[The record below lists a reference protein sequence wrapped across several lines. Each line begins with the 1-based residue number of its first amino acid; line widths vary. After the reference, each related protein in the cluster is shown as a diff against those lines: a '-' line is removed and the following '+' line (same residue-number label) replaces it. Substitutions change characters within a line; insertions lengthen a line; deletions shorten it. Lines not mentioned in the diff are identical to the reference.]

1 MSNLFTRARAR
12 IQKTLRQMRPA
23 QIIVLVFALL
33 ILAGALLLSLPVS
46 AASGKPTPFLTCL
59 FTATSAT
66 CVTGLSVV
74 ETGLHWSVFGQ
85 WVILVMIQI
94 GGLGFMSIAS
104 IFFLVLRQKIGLKKR
119 MVLAQALSM
128 ESMGGIVSMVKNVLL
143 GTFAVEGAGAVIL
156 TICFV
161 QRFPFLQALR
171 YGVFHSISAFCNAG
185 FDLLADVQYGGSL
198 SYYALNPV
206 FNVTIMALIIIGG
219 LGFFVWG
226 DIRHH
231 RRFSQL
237 SVYTRMVLVITGILI
252 FGGAALFA
260 VLEWNN
266 PATIGTFDAGQ
277 KLLCALFQSVTT
289 RTAGFCTFSQAQM
302 TDASKA
308 VSDVLMF
315 VGGSSGSTAGGLKTV
330 TLGVTVLS
338 AIAAARGRS
347 RVSVYRHT
355 IPAEQ
360 VSQAFALLALM
371 FSLSFMGAIYI
382 SAANGCDITDAVFE
396 TVSAIATVGLTA
408 GLTSSLSAAS
418 HVILIIFM
426 FFGRVGIMTISV
438 GFLTAS
444 HAEDRFAYAP
454 AKMMIG

>member
-12 IQKTLRQMRPA
+12 IQKILRQMRPA

-156 TICFV
+156 TICFL

-185 FDLLADVQYGGSL
+185 FDLLADVHYGGSL

-252 FGGAALFA
+252 FGGAALLA

-289 RTAGFCTFSQAQM
+289 RTAGFYTFSQAQM

>member
-206 FNVTIMALIIIGG
+206 LNVTIMALIIIGG

-408 GLTSSLSAAS
+408 GLTSSLRAAS
-418 HVILIIFM
+418 HVLLIIFM
-426 FFGRVGIMTISV
+426 FCGLVGSRTISV

>member
-12 IQKTLRQMRPA
+12 IQKILRQMRPA

>member
-128 ESMGGIVSMVKNVLL
+128 ESIGGIVSMVKNVLL

-206 FNVTIMALIIIGG
+206 LNVTIMALIIIGG

-355 IPAEQ
+355 IPAAQ

-382 SAANGCDITDAVFE
+382 SAANGCDITVAVFE

-408 GLTSSLSAAS
+408 GLTSTLSAAS
-418 HVILIIFM
+418 HVILIILM

>member
-1 MSNLFTRARAR
+1 
-12 IQKTLRQMRPA
+12 
-23 QIIVLVFALL
+23 
-33 ILAGALLLSLPVS
+33 
-46 AASGKPTPFLTCL
+46 
-59 FTATSAT
+59 
-66 CVTGLSVV
+66 
-74 ETGLHWSVFGQ
+74 
-85 WVILVMIQI
+85 
-94 GGLGFMSIAS
+94 
-104 IFFLVLRQKIGLKKR
+104 
-119 MVLAQALSM
+119 
-128 ESMGGIVSMVKNVLL
+128 
-143 GTFAVEGAGAVIL
+143 
-156 TICFV
+156 
-161 QRFPFLQALR
+161 
-171 YGVFHSISAFCNAG
+171 
-185 FDLLADVQYGGSL
+185 
-198 SYYALNPV
+198 
-206 FNVTIMALIIIGG
+206 
-219 LGFFVWG
+219 
-226 DIRHH
+226 
-231 RRFSQL
+231 
-237 SVYTRMVLVITGILI
+237 
-252 FGGAALFA
+252 
-260 VLEWNN
+260 
-266 PATIGTFDAGQ
+266 
-277 KLLCALFQSVTT
+277 
-289 RTAGFCTFSQAQM
+289 M

-418 HVILIIFM
+418 HVILIILM

>member
-206 FNVTIMALIIIGG
+206 LNVTIMALIIIGG

-266 PATIGTFDAGQ
+266 PATIGTFDAAQ

-418 HVILIIFM
+418 HVILIILL

>member
-206 FNVTIMALIIIGG
+206 LNVTIMALIIIGG

-266 PATIGTFDAGQ
+266 PATIGTFDAAQ

-418 HVILIIFM
+418 HVILIILM

>member
-206 FNVTIMALIIIGG
+206 LNVTIMALIIIGG

-418 HVILIIFM
+418 HVILIILM

>member
-1 MSNLFTRARAR
+1 MSNLFTRARAH
-12 IQKTLRQMRPA
+12 IHKILRRMRPA

-59 FTATSAT
+59 FTATSAM

-128 ESMGGIVSMVKNVLL
+128 DSMGGIVSMVKNVLL

-156 TICFV
+156 TICFA
-161 QRFPFLQALR
+161 QRFPFSQALR

-185 FDLLADVQYGGSL
+185 FDLLADVRYGGSL
-198 SYYALNPV
+198 SYYALDPV

-237 SVYTRMVLVITGILI
+237 GVYTRMVLVITGILI

-266 PATIGTFDAGQ
+266 PETIGTFDAGQ

-289 RTAGFCTFSQAQM
+289 RTAGFYTFSQAQM

-330 TLGVTVLS
+330 TLGVTALS

-382 SAANGCDITDAVFE
+382 SAANGCGITDAVFE

-444 HAEDRFAYAP
+444 RAEDRFAYAP

>member
-143 GTFAVEGAGAVIL
+143 GTFAVEGTGAVIL

-206 FNVTIMALIIIGG
+206 LNFTIMALIIIGG

-418 HVILIIFM
+418 HVILIILM

>member
-143 GTFAVEGAGAVIL
+143 GTFAVEGTGAVIL

-206 FNVTIMALIIIGG
+206 LNVTIMALIIIGG

-418 HVILIIFM
+418 HVILIILM

>member
-128 ESMGGIVSMVKNVLL
+128 DSMGGIVSMVKNVLL

-418 HVILIIFM
+418 HVILIILM